1 MAIHPFLIN
10 WRKIIKG
17 VSYIWE
23 LAIAMTAYLYI
34 TASLLLYPIVGQV
47 AVRQTNKFPKTQ
59 KKIIWTLSTIS
70 LLVIFGVLK
79 HIITIS
85 QNLNWFLVTSIY
97 LTVSVLLWLT
107 QSSKTNVIKNTGTG
121 LRFAIFGF
129 GYLAATIGFFF
140 VLFASFDLDTDQRKW
155 LTADLVYKEQ
165 NIGQGPDPSVRLKKI
180 EVYKTVGLL
189 PLLAYRIEA
198 KTYDEWYLPLKQ
210 NLDVCFS
217 DKNQTLYLKCV
228 VNGYKVFNF
237 ADTIS
242 LIEKHYR

>member
-1 MAIHPFLIN
+1 
-10 WRKIIKG
+10 
-17 VSYIWE
+17 
-23 LAIAMTAYLYI
+23 MTAYIYI
-34 TASLLLYPIVGQV
+34 TASLLLYPIVGRV
-47 AVRQTNKFPKTQ
+47 AVRQTNTFPKTQ
-59 KKIIWTLSTIS
+59 KKIVWTLCTIS
-70 LLVIFGVLK
+70 LLVILGVLT

-107 QSSKTNVIKNTGTG
+107 QSSIKNIIKKTGTG
-121 LRFAIFGF
+121 LRFAIFGI

-140 VLFASFDLDTDQRKW
+140 VLLASIDLDTDQRKW
-155 LTADLVYKEQ
+155 LTDDLIYKER
-165 NIGQGPDPSVRLKKI
+165 NIGRGPDPSVRLKKI

-198 KTYDEWYLPLKQ
+198 KTYDEWDLPLKQ
-210 NLDVCFS
+210 NLDVSFS
-217 DKNQTLYLKCV
+217 DKDQTLYLTSV

-242 LIEKHYR
+242 LTEKHYR